1 MQYNFEWDQ
10 EKAISNIKKHNISF
24 EESASIF
31 QDSNMINLY
40 DDEHS
45 ENEDRWISIGISNLG
60 KIIVVSHTYIE
71 LSNVNYDIRIISAR
85 KANKQEINQYR
96 SI

>member
-1 MQYNFEWDQ
+1 MQYNFEWDKD
-10 EKAISNIKKHNISF
+10 KAISNRKKHSISF

-31 QDSNMINLY
+31 KDSNMINLY

-45 ENEDRWISIGISNLG
+45 ESEDRWISIGISTLG
-60 KIIVVSHTYIE
+60 KIIVVSHTFIE
-71 LSNVNYDIRIISAR
+71 LSNVNYNIRIISAR
-85 KANKQEINQYR
+85 KANKQEIIQYR